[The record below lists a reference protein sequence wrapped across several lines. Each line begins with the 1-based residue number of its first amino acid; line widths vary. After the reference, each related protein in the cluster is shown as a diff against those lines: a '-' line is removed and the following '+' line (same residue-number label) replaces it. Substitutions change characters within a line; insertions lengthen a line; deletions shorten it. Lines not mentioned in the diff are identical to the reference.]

1 MILSLVLL
9 AAFQQQPAAQT
20 APTSPPPPPKPALA
34 PSPIATLQVTPG
46 TKVSMTAGDTLRL
59 RATALDSGGK
69 PVDGVTYRYMASGG
83 RFEGK
88 VDSTGLIESGST
100 GALGVSVI
108 ASVAGTKPVVEKVDV
123 RMLPGPAARVAV
135 QPAVGRMVVGQRLRM
150 TATSYSAASDQRSDK
165 FTWRSSAPAVAKVG
179 DDGVV
184 TAVAPGKAVI
194 SAKTGTVD
202 QKVNVQV
209 IANTL
214 ASLELTPT
222 RADAKT
228 GDVIQFKVTAR
239 DKNGAVISGL
249 TPTWS
254 FSPGNGMMDAN
265 GAFVGYEAGSYLI
278 TASFGSRSTDAAV
291 TLAPRDIRRP
301 LTVVGR
307 LPRSRFTTE
316 EVWVMPDGKHAF
328 LGSGSGGD
336 VLYAID
342 ISDPAHPTVTDSI
355 VSNTRRVNDVMS
367 TPDGKVIV
375 FTREGASDRKN
386 GIVIAS
392 TEDPAHPKVISEFT
406 EGVNSGVHSAFVYQ
420 QEKFGTHVYLT
431 NDGTGA
437 MHVIDISDPYQPK
450 EVAQWRTPR
459 PDAGRTLHDIDVQ
472 NGLAYLSYWNDGLVI
487 LDIGNGVK
495 GGSPSNPQLVSQ
507 YKYDLNALYRPVEAA
522 GGPGFIRGTHT
533 AWRHNNYV
541 FIADEVFPATGVKG
555 AKDAS
560 AFRAYG
566 RLQVIDVSDVNNP
579 HSVAWYEPEYGGVH
593 NIWVAG
599 DTLYMGAYNAGFRTF
614 DISGQLLGDLR
625 AQGREYGHLNTADME
640 GKTQNSAMT
649 WGVVVKDGLAYVND
663 MNNGIWVV
671 RMEPK
676 REDLTP

>member
-9 AAFQQQPAAQT
+9 AAFQQQPAAQA
-20 APTSPPPPPKPALA
+20 APTAPPPPAKPALA
-34 PSPIATLQVTPG
+34 PSPIATLQVSPG
-46 TKVSMTAGDTLRL
+46 TKVSITAGDTLRL
-59 RATALDSGGK
+59 RAVALDSSGK
-69 PVDGVTYRYMASGG
+69 PVDGVTYRYMAAGG

-100 GALGVSVI
+100 GAMGVSVI

-123 RMLPGPAARVAV
+123 RMLPGPATRVDVA
-135 QPAVGRMVVGQRLRM
+135 PAVGRMVVGQRLRM

-214 ASLELTPT
+214 ASLELTPK
-222 RADAKT
+222 RSDAKT

-239 DKNGAVISGL
+239 DRNGAVISGL

-265 GAFVGYEAGSYLI
+265 GAFVGYEPGSYLV

-355 VSNTRRVNDVMS
+355 ISNTRRVNDVMS

-420 QEKFGTHVYLT
+420 QEKYGTHVYLT

-437 MHVIDISDPYQPK
+437 MHVIDISDPYKPK

-507 YKYDLNALYRPVEAA
+507 YKCDLNALYRQVEAS

-533 AWRHNNYV
+533 AWRHNDYV